1 MAIYINV
8 KCKHEETVKSSGLT
22 VCKNCRKVISVSKQE
37 E

>member
-1 MAIYINV
+1 MAIYNNV

-22 VCKNCRKVISVSKQE
+22 VCKNCRKVLGVSKQE